1 MKKSMK
7 SRIVA
12 GIAAAGIA
20 TGALLTAA
28 PAQGALN
35 NADKIYY
42 TNLAWCI
49 HGANIEDDYEGWTSD
64 FYKSKCMYDSKR
76 GQYYRIIGYNVP

>member
-7 SRIVA
+7 SRVA
-12 GIAAAGIA
+12 AVIAATGIA

-35 NADKIYY
+35 NATKIYY
-42 TNLAWCI
+42 TSFAWCL
-49 HGANIEDDYEGWTSD
+49 HGGNIEDDYEGWTSD
-64 FYKSKCMYDSKR
+64 FSKSKCMYDAKK